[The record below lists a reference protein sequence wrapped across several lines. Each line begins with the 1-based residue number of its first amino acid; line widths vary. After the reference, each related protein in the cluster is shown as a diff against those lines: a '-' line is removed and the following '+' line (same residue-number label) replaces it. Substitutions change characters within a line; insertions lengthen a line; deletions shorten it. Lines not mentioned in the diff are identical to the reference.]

1 MPEDAGHPGGHGAGV
16 ECQVNMLTG
25 RQVQPHRG
33 HERYEVKVE
42 TRQGQLDSLT
52 ICGWCLKRLE
62 HEGRRLTEAAKD
74 GKTG

>member
-1 MPEDAGHPGGHGAGV
+1 MPEDARNPGGHGQGV
-16 ECQVNMLTG
+16 DCQVNTLTG

-42 TRQGQLDSLT
+42 TRQGQVDSLT

-62 HEGRRLTEAAKD
+62 HEGRRLAEEAKGGDA
-74 GKTG
+74 G